1 MVFATH
7 GTKIM
12 YILPS
17 SKYFRRSVGTPQT
30 PTAPHDTPLHPMA
43 PHGTKI
49 YVYLPARKSF
59 RWVIIGIKPHGI
71 KIYVIIFTCRNCVSA
86 HK

>member
-7 GTKIM
+7 DTKIM

-17 SKYFRRSVGTPQT
+17 GKYFRRSVGTPQT
-30 PTAPHDTPLHPMA
+30 PRHPMA

-49 YVYLPARKSF
+49 YVYLLARKSF

>member
-1 MVFATH
+1 MVFTTH

-30 PTAPHDTPLHPMA
+30 PRHPMA
-43 PHGTKI
+43 HHGTKI
-49 YVYLPARKSF
+49 YVYLLARKSF
-59 RWVIIGIKPHGI
+59 RWVIGFKPHGI
-71 KIYVIIFTCRNCVSA
+71 KIYVIIFTCRNRVSA